1 MSREAS
7 LPEIRYLK
15 SGLTSM
21 RAAPFRIA
29 WYSISGTSWY
39 EDAQMYPD
47 QFLQAWLSQRA
58 DVLEWNGVPLGT
70 PSSSRLSRAGN
81 RVAGLNLVD
90 ARIDETKR

>member
-1 MSREAS
+1 
-7 LPEIRYLK
+7 
-15 SGLTSM
+15 
-21 RAAPFRIA
+21 
-29 WYSISGTSWY
+29 
-39 EDAQMYPD
+39 MYPD